1 MRDFIELWSTVWRC
15 IYEYQTLLAGML
27 ALFSAVLAGKW
38 VLRAARM
45 PLEAETKRLSEEIER
60 RRRFT
65 CLRLSNEFM
74 RVCEHA
80 RQAEGTIKV
89 TIGARSNVTDDTR
102 EKTTIAEPPLLDDWE
117 SMSLLS
123 DHVLSGV
130 LNLRALLRR
139 HNFDMARAGGSF
151 GDDNFQKQV
160 LRQAV
165 KINSSA
171 QQVASDLAN
180 EATRGVSYAIEPKT
194 E

>member
-1 MRDFIELWSTVWRC
+1 MRDSIELCSTIWRC
-15 IYEYQTLLAGML
+15 TYEYQTLLAGIL
-27 ALFSAVLAGKW
+27 ALISAVLAGKW

-45 PLEAETKRLSEEIER
+45 PLEAETKRLSEELER

-80 RQAEGTIKV
+80 RQVEGTIKV
-89 TIGARSNVTDDTR
+89 TIGANSNVTDSTR

-123 DHVLSGV
+123 DHMVSSV

-151 GDDNFQKQV
+151 GDNNFQKHV
-160 LRQAV
+160 LKQAV
-165 KINSSA
+165 NIYGSA
-171 QQVASDLAN
+171 QQVASELSKK
-180 EATRGVSYAIEPKT
+180 ATTVISKT
-194 E
+194 NG